1 MSAAGRS
8 NTTQT
13 PAASGDRG
21 VPASTPPVRIGIAGV
36 GRMGRHHAENLAQ
49 RVQGAQLIA
58 ACSPVAEELAWAR
71 DTLGVAAGF
80 AEYSAMLAHPE
91 LDAVFLATPTTLH
104 ADQIIAALE
113 AGKHVFS
120 EKPLA
125 LNLPDCLRV
134 EAVAAKH
141 PRQKAM
147 IGYVRRFDPSY
158 RDAFDKIRA
167 GAIGRPFRARSQT
180 ADQNDA
186 SGFFVRYAGASG
198 GILLDMSV
206 HDIDT
211 VRWLLGAKSAA
222 RVFATGTIAVHEGLR
237 EVGDVDNAVATIEF
251 TGGEIAT
258 IYASRTMAHGHETLT
273 EVVGT
278 TGRLIVGQ
286 NPRINRVEISDGHGV
301 RNECTPTFYE
311 RFAEAFLLEA
321 QAFVDVVRGDLP
333 PPLTLADATEATR
346 IGIAVTESL
355 RSRKMVEL

>member
-1 MSAAGRS
+1 MMSAS
-8 NTTQT
+8 
-13 PAASGDRG
+13 PL
-21 VPASTPPVRIGIAGV
+21 RIGIAGV
-36 GRMGRHHAENLAQ
+36 GRMGRHHATNLAH
-49 RVQGAQLIA
+49 RVQGAQLVA
-58 ACSPVAEELAWAR
+58 ACSPVADELAWAR
-71 DTLGVAAGF
+71 DTLGVTAGY
-80 AEYSAMLAHPE
+80 ADYAAMLAHPG

-158 RDAFDKIRA
+158 RDAFDKIAA

-258 IYASRTMAHGHETLT
+258 LYASRTMAHGHETLT
-273 EVVGT
+273 EVIGT
-278 TGRLIVGQ
+278 TGRLVVGQ
-286 NPRINRVEISDGHGV
+286 NPRINRVEISDGHGG
-301 RNECTPTFYE
+301 RTECTPTFYE

>member
-1 MSAAGRS
+1 MSAAGPS
-8 NTTQT
+8 NTAQT

-21 VPASTPPVRIGIAGV
+21 IPASAPPVRIGIAGV

-58 ACSPVAEELAWAR
+58 ACSPIAEELAWAR
-71 DTLGVAAGF
+71 DTLGVPTGF
-80 AEYSAMLAHPE
+80 AEYSAMLADPQI
-91 LDAVFLATPTTLH
+91 DAVFLATPTTLH

>member
-1 MSAAGRS
+1 M
-8 NTTQT
+8 
-13 PAASGDRG
+13 
-21 VPASTPPVRIGIAGV
+21 RIGIAGV
-36 GRMGRHHAENLAQ
+36 GRMGRHHATNLAQ
-49 RVQGAQLIA
+49 RVAGAELVA
-58 ACSPVAEELAWAR
+58 ACSPVADELAWAR
-71 DTLGVAAGF
+71 DALGVTHGYRDYAQL
-80 AEYSAMLAHPE
+80 LAHPG

-113 AGKHVFS
+113 TGRHVFS

-125 LNLPDCLRV
+125 LDLADCLRV
-134 EAVAAKH
+134 EETAAKH

-158 RDAFDKIRA
+158 RDAYDKIQA
-167 GAIGRPFRARSQT
+167 GAIGRPFLARSQT
-180 ADQNDA
+180 ADKNDA

-211 VRWLLGAKSAA
+211 VRWLLGAKGAK

-237 EVGDVDNAVATIEF
+237 GANDVDNAVATIEF
-251 TGGEIAT
+251 EGGEIAT

-273 EVVGT
+273 EIVGT
-278 TGRLIVGQ
+278 GGRLTVGA
-286 NPRINRVEISDGHGV
+286 NPRMNRVDIADAHGV

-311 RFAEAFLLEA
+311 RFAEAFLHEA
-321 QAFVDVVRGDLP
+321 QAFVDMIREDAA
-333 PPLTLADATEATR
+333 PPLTLHDATEATR

-355 RSRKMVEL
+355 RSRRLVEL

>member
-1 MSAAGRS
+1 VAGGY
-8 NTTQT
+8 
-13 PAASGDRG
+13 ADYA
-21 VPASTPPVRIGIAGV
+21 
-36 GRMGRHHAENLAQ
+36 
-49 RVQGAQLIA
+49 
-58 ACSPVAEELAWAR
+58 
-71 DTLGVAAGF
+71 
-80 AEYSAMLAHPE
+80 AMLAHPG

-104 ADQIIAALE
+104 ADQIIGALE

-125 LNLPDCLRV
+125 LNLADCLRV
-134 EAVAAKH
+134 EAVAAKR
-141 PRQKAM
+141 PRQKTM

-158 RDAFDKIRA
+158 RDAHDKIRA

-211 VRWLLGAKSAA
+211 VRWLLGAGSAK
-222 RVFATGTIAVHEGLR
+222 RVFAVGTIAVHEGLR
-237 EVGDVDNAVATIEF
+237 DVGDVDNAVATIEF
-251 TGGEIAT
+251 EGGEIAT

-273 EVVGT
+273 EIVGT
-278 TGRLIVGQ
+278 AGRLAVGQ
-286 NPRINRVEISDGHGV
+286 NPRINRVEISDTHGV

-311 RFAEAFLLEA
+311 RFAEAFLQEA
-321 QAFVDVVRGDLP
+321 QTFVDVVRGDLP

>member
-1 MSAAGRS
+1 MNA
-8 NTTQT
+8 T
-13 PAASGDRG
+13 
-21 VPASTPPVRIGIAGV
+21 PVRIGIAGV
-36 GRMGRHHAENLAQ
+36 GRMGRHHATNLAR
-49 RVQGAQLIA
+49 RVPGALLVA
-58 ACSPVAEELAWAR
+58 ACSPVADELAWAR
-71 DTLGVAAGF
+71 DTLGVAGGYTDYA
-80 AEYSAMLAHPE
+80 AMLAHPG

-104 ADQIIAALE
+104 ADQIIGALE

-158 RDAFDKIRA
+158 RDAYEKIRA

-211 VRWLLGAKSAA
+211 VRWLLGAKGAR
-222 RVFATGTIAVHEGLR
+222 RVFATGVIAVHEGLR
-237 EVGDVDNAVATIEF
+237 DANDVDNAVATIEF
-251 TGGEIAT
+251 AGGEIAT

-273 EVVGT
+273 EIVGT
-278 TGRLIVGQ
+278 AGRLTVGA
-286 NPRINRVEISDGHGV
+286 NPRLNRLEIADAHGV